1 MTTNHILHTATL
13 KNNCPECFAN
23 NGLQFTFSQKET
35 VHKLYVKA
43 ESAIDENL
51 YCNSCGNTI
60 YPVNW
65 DDDIERVYNYNK
77 KQIKPI
83 KSGAR
88 LTKLGIGL
96 IALLASVAGAGGYFV
111 SKNLVL

>member
-1 MTTNHILHTATL
+1 MTTNHTLHTATL

-35 VHKLYVKA
+35 THKLYVKA
-43 ESAIDENL
+43 EKNIEEKL
-51 YCNSCGNTI
+51 YCNSCGNDI

-77 KQIKPI
+77 KQVQPLNSRSK
-83 KSGAR
+83 
-88 LTKLGIGL
+88 LTKLGVGL
-96 IALLASVAGAGGYFV
+96 MALTAILISTGSYFV
-111 SKNLVL
+111 IKYVVL

>member
-23 NGLQFTFSQKET
+23 DGLEFTFSQKET

-43 ESAIDENL
+43 EKDFEQKL
-51 YCNSCGNTI
+51 YCNSCNNII

-77 KQIKPI
+77 KQVRSISSGIK
-83 KSGAR
+83 
-88 LTKLGIGL
+88 LTKLGIAL
-96 IALLASVAGAGGYFV
+96 IILTIVLVGIGTYFTVSALL
-111 SKNLVL
+111 